1 MPKGTTLNSELLA
14 FCTVNGQFAVLVLKD
29 HMIHISSHFLSGCSH
44 KHAHN
49 VRHVITGL

>member
-29 HMIHISSHFLSGCSH
+29 HMIHISSHFLDAAISMPTMS
-44 KHAHN
+44 N
-49 VRHVITGL
+49 M